1 LATKYISKIN
11 SIMIMHQVA
20 LITGCS
26 SGIGYETALMLARNG
41 YDTFATMRNTRKS
54 NSILKTTEEE
64 KLPLKVIELDVN
76 EETSIEKAI
85 SQVKNEAKR
94 IDILINNAG
103 YGLVGFFEDLSLDE
117 IRNQF
122 ETNFFGVLNIT
133 KKVIPIMRSQKSG
146 TIINISSGA
155 GQVGFP
161 GISAY
166 VSTKFAVEGFSES
179 LTYEL
184 SPFGIKVIII
194 EPGVTKTSFFGN
206 CIISE
211 QSAKKWSP
219 YSRPLEKL
227 QKDIGIMQ
235 EHATYP
241 TEVAKMILQVLRTDE
256 PKQRY
261 IVGNDVAMILEA
273 KKNLSEIEFK
283 KMMMQNII

>member
-1 LATKYISKIN
+1 
-11 SIMIMHQVA
+11 MHQVA

-41 YDTFATMRNTRKS
+41 YHTFATMRNTKKS
-54 NSILKTTEEE
+54 NSLLEISEQE
-64 KLPLKVIELDVN
+64 KLPLRVIELDVN
-76 EETSIEKAI
+76 DEISIEKAV

-117 IRNQF
+117 IRDQF

-133 KKVIPIMRSQKSG
+133 KNIIPIMRSQKSG
-146 TIINISSGA
+146 IIINISSGA

-194 EPGVTKTSFFGN
+194 EPGVIKTSFFGN
-206 CIISE
+206 CIISK
-211 QSAKKWSP
+211 QSVKTGSP
-219 YSRPLEKL
+219 YSRSLEKL
-227 QKDIGIMQ
+227 QQDIHTMQ
-235 EHATYP
+235 EHATLP
-241 TEVAKMILQVLRTDE
+241 AEVAKIILQVLRTDE

-273 KKNLSEIEFK
+273 KKNLSDIEFK

>member
-1 LATKYISKIN
+1 
-11 SIMIMHQVA
+11 MMMHQVA

-41 YDTFATMRNTRKS
+41 FHTYATMRDTEKS
-54 NSILKTTEEE
+54 NSLAKTSEKE
-64 KLPLKVIELDVN
+64 KLALQILELDVN
-76 EETSIEKAI
+76 DDKSIENAI
-85 SQVKNEAKR
+85 NRVKSEAKR

-103 YGLVGFFEDLSLDE
+103 YGLVGFFEDLTLGE

-133 KKVIPIMRSQKSG
+133 KKVIPIMRLQKSG
-146 TIINISSGA
+146 AIVNISSGA

-179 LTYEL
+179 LMYEL
-184 SPFGIKVIII
+184 YPFGIKVIII
-194 EPGVTKTSFFGN
+194 EPGVIKTNFFRN

-211 QSAKKWSP
+211 ESTKNESP
-219 YSRPLEKL
+219 YSRSLDRI
-227 QKDIGIMQ
+227 QKNIDLMQ
-235 EHATYP
+235 EHATSP
-241 TEVAKMILQVLRTDE
+241 TDVAKMILQVLRSDE

-273 KKNLSEIEFK
+273 KRNLSDIEFK

>member
-1 LATKYISKIN
+1 
-11 SIMIMHQVA
+11 MHQVA

-26 SGIGYETALMLARNG
+26 SGIGHETALMLARNG
-41 YDTFATMRNTRKS
+41 YHTIATMRNVKKS
-54 NSILKTTEEE
+54 NSLLKTSEEE
-64 KLPLKVIELDVN
+64 NLPLKVLELDVN
-76 EETSIEKAI
+76 NVKSIERAI

-146 TIINISSGA
+146 IIINISSGA

-166 VSTKFAVEGFSES
+166 VSTKFAIEGFSES

-194 EPGVTKTSFFGN
+194 EPGVIKTNFFNN
-206 CIISE
+206 CTISE
-211 QSAKKWSP
+211 QSTKSGSP
-219 YSRPLEKL
+219 YSPSLNKL
-227 QKDIGIMQ
+227 QKDIDMMQ
-235 EHATYP
+235 EHATSP
-241 TEVAKMILQVLRTDE
+241 IEVAKMILQVVRTDE

-273 KKNLSEIEFK
+273 KKNLSDSEFK

>member
-1 LATKYISKIN
+1 
-11 SIMIMHQVA
+11 MHQVA

-41 YDTFATMRNTRKS
+41 YQTIATMRNLKKS
-54 NSILKTTEEE
+54 NSILKTSEVEN
-64 KLPLKVIELDVN
+64 LPLKVLELDVN
-76 EETSIEKAI
+76 DVRSIERAI

-166 VSTKFAVEGFSES
+166 VSTKFAIEGFSES

-194 EPGVTKTSFFGN
+194 EPGVIKTNFFNN
-206 CIISE
+206 CTISE
-211 QSAKKWSP
+211 QSAKNGSP
-219 YSRPLEKL
+219 YSSSVNKL
-227 QKDIGIMQ
+227 QKDIDLMQ
-235 EHATYP
+235 EHATSP

-273 KKNLSEIEFK
+273 KKNLSDIEFK

>member
-1 LATKYISKIN
+1 
-11 SIMIMHQVA
+11 MRMHQVA

-41 YDTFATMRNTRKS
+41 YHTFATMRDIKKQ
-54 NSILKTTEEE
+54 NSLLKIVEKE
-64 KLPLKVIELDVN
+64 KLPLKVLELDVN
-76 EETSIEKAI
+76 DEMSIEKAI
-85 SQVKNEAKR
+85 SQVKNETKR

-103 YGLVGFFEDLSLDE
+103 YGLVGFFEDLGLDE

-122 ETNFFGVLNIT
+122 ETNFFGVLKIT
-133 KKVIPIMRSQKSG
+133 KKVIPIMRSQNSG
-146 TIINISSGA
+146 TVINISSGA

-194 EPGVTKTSFFGN
+194 EPGVIKTNFFGN

-211 QSAKKWSP
+211 QSSKTGSP
-219 YSRPLEKL
+219 YSNSLDKL
-227 QKDIGIMQ
+227 QKDIEMMQ
-235 EHATYP
+235 EHATSP

-273 KKNLSEIEFK
+273 KKNLSDIEFK

>member
-1 LATKYISKIN
+1 
-11 SIMIMHQVA
+11 MHEVA

-26 SGIGYETALMLARNG
+26 SGIGYETALILARNG
-41 YDTFATMRNTRKS
+41 YRTFATMRNAKKS
-54 NSILKTTEEE
+54 NSLLRTTEEE
-64 KLPLKVIELDVN
+64 KLPLEVIELDIN
-76 EETSIEKAI
+76 DGMSIEKAV
-85 SQVKNEAKR
+85 SQVKNEEKR

-117 IRNQF
+117 IRDQF

-133 KKVIPIMRSQKSG
+133 KKIIPVMRSQKRG

-166 VSTKFAVEGFSES
+166 VSTKFAIEGFSES

-194 EPGVTKTSFFGN
+194 EPGVIKTNFFGN

-211 QSAKKWSP
+211 QSAKTESP
-219 YSRPLEKL
+219 YSRSLEKL
-227 QKDIGIMQ
+227 QKDINMMQ
-235 EHATYP
+235 EHATSP
-241 TEVAKMILQVLRTDE
+241 AEVAKMILQVLRTDE

-261 IVGNDVAMILEA
+261 IIGNDVAMILEA
-273 KKNLSEIEFK
+273 KKNLSDIEFK
-283 KMMMQNII
+283 KMMMQSII